1 MHCGRKERTCRGPD
15 RVNVKQ
21 ERKMKLF
28 SKLTMS
34 ELPDM
39 AAMTEK
45 QAEAWLNARW
55 QEWMEAGAPVR

>member
-1 MHCGRKERTCRGPD
+1 
-15 RVNVKQ
+15 
-21 ERKMKLF
+21 MKLF

-34 ELPDM
+34 EIPDM

-55 QEWMEAGAPVR
+55 HEWMGAGAPVR